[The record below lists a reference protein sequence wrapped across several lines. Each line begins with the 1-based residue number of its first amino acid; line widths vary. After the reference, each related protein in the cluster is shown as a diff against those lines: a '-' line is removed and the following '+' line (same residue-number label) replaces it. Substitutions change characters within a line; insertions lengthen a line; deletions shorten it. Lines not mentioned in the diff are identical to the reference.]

1 MAYRVRLRAHAQQQI
16 EQHVDRLA
24 ETSPQAAGR
33 FIDALERSIELLSE
47 WPESG
52 PRYESSDDRLL
63 QLRKWVIP
71 GFRRFL
77 VFYRF
82 ENDVVE
88 LIDVVDGRADFRV
101 RR

>member
-1 MAYRVRLRAHAQQQI
+1 MPYRVRLRAHAQQQI
-16 EQHVDRLA
+16 ERHVTRLA
-24 ETSPQAAGR
+24 QTSPQAAAR
-33 FIDALERSIELLSE
+33 FIDAFERSIQLLSE

-52 PRYESSDDRLL
+52 PRYESSDERLS

-82 ENDVVE
+82 EDNVVE
-88 LIDVVDGRADFRV
+88 LIDIVDGRSDFQL